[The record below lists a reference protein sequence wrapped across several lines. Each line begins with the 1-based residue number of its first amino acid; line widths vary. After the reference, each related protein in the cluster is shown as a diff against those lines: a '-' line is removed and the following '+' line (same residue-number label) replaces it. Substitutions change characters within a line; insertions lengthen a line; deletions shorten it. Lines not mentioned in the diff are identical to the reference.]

1 MRYKKP
7 PPTHLVDE
15 ADIETTDYNDGSD
28 EDMFAKE
35 SIAIAANKIFDRYKK
50 EHAENNLDEAET
62 INYVD
67 DIALVD
73 VRENKNAKI
82 AAEKI
87 TEKYKRLACKKT
99 QTNTCGSNY

>member
-35 SIAIAANKIFDRYKK
+35 SIVIAANKIFDRYKK
-50 EHAENNLDEAET
+50 EHAENNLDEGET

-67 DIALVD
+67 NITLVD

-87 TEKYKRLACKKT
+87 TEKYERLACKKT